1 MFVQD
6 KFYCWKHG
14 LSNIYKHNVKGSY
27 RTFYEEEA
35 PFIIEMVDNN
45 NLLLSKVNDGYL
57 FQSEAK
63 KYDLLTKE
71 YYDVQDVTFNK
82 LLAYNSRQIS
92 GIKDM
97 VVKIPT
103 ADYLM
108 NQIVND
114 ATQILVDRNER
125 DWTFNELRDY
135 SSNNNVPLFRKD
147 LLSLQTNYFI
157 DKVVNPAAIN
167 INKDW
172 TQLETF
178 RDKFLVVRFIYDE
191 STDTKLIMNFITGDS
206 KISER

>member
-1 MFVQD
+1 
-6 KFYCWKHG
+6 
-14 LSNIYKHNVKGSY
+14 
-27 RTFYEEEA
+27 
-35 PFIIEMVDNN
+35 MVDNN

-206 KISER
+206 KVSER